1 MTTFGTGLEEGG
13 NLIANSDLSS
23 TGQYLAVK
31 QTSTAR
37 AVDLASTGGEAITG
51 ILQNNPKAGEAAIVK
66 YDGFTPAKAG
76 VGGWTAG
83 QALMTETATGKLVAQ
98 TSTNAKVAV
107 AVETVAADEI
117 GLVRVVPTPG

>member
-1 MTTFGTGLEEGG
+1 MTTSGTGLSEGG
-13 NLIANSDLSS
+13 NLIANSDLSAD
-23 TGQYLAVK
+23 QYLAVK

-51 ILQNNPKAGEAAIVK
+51 ILQNNPKSGEAAIVK
-66 YDGFTPAKAG
+66 YDGFSPAVAG

-83 QALMTETATGKLVAQ
+83 QALQTEAATGKLIAQ

-107 AVETVAADEI
+107 AIETVAANET
-117 GLVRVVPTPG
+117 GLVRVVPTAG